1 MKYQNDWHLMKN
13 ADVLTSLGTDL
24 YKGLSAKEAVRRRR
38 KYGANNI
45 WRVKRVSAWEALCE
59 ALFDIATLLLIVSA
73 AAAAL
78 FERSGAALAVTII
91 LVIGGILRSVVYI
104 RASRILETMAEGFIP
119 VATVIRDGRIC
130 LLSASEIVPGDI
142 VFLEVGSTVPC
153 DGRVLAGEDSVVSER
168 GITENTSPVH
178 KFDMVIDT
186 EAESGEVPCEC
197 RPNMVFAGSVVLT
210 GNLRIAATACGKRS
224 LIGMK
229 QEGIVIEPSGKLPLI
244 EKLQGWCKFT
254 SLVMLACV
262 MVITVLSLFCRDGF
276 TLPQIFLTTLAMSVA
291 AMSEYL
297 TVIGYII
304 IAAAVHRCAGNG
316 NGKKSRK
323 SAVTFIRRPSEIE
336 NLSRVER
343 IVFSGSTFF
352 EAGSADL
359 YASRV
364 NGAYYDRSSE
374 KTDNEGLG
382 ELISLAMP
390 AAASGA
396 SGRSLSSGTSET
408 VSERT
413 KTVRTAA
420 AIYTKKT
427 EGKIPLSPY
436 PVLDHVDASNVFA
449 AGLDTSLIA
458 YDDHVLAV
466 SCGGIAEVLR
476 VCSAQQTAGGD
487 VPLEPETR
495 RRIFTECAKLEYIGA
510 TIVAVAKRP
519 SEYTTLNRLAVII
532 QDMTFVGFFAVAEQ
546 PEAGMD
552 ESVAC
557 LRKNGIVPIL
567 FSADAERDRYYC
579 HDIGLMGKKTKVVPY
594 TELKED
600 DLRDL
605 SPYGM
610 IVSFPEMPYGVPS
623 SAKAEAMKTIMT
635 GETETRPVT
644 AAVGREVS
652 DGEMLRLADIGFAA
666 AGSAYRPVPEPL
678 SRNAAAVVRPAAD
691 PLAPENGHGG
701 LSGILQSFRT
711 AGQAVRN
718 IKAAAFYLTT
728 AQISRL
734 AVILA
739 AVLLPQVPLL
749 DEVTILVWGLLF
761 DFAAVLVMAFEQD
774 GDVWNGNEKMPS
786 GRFVPIRIRRAAGIG
801 LAWGLSAPA
810 LILLVKLLYSRA
822 PLRFSGG
829 KEITLLVGALL
840 LCGLVIASESMK
852 QGSLFRHVRINY
864 AFCGFLLITV
874 ILVPVLMLTPFGAA
888 WIGGKPCGWAA
899 LFALIP
905 AAAILIV
912 WEIAKAV
919 KRKKN
924 AALSRKEK
932 ST

>member
-1 MKYQNDWHLMKN
+1 MKYQNDWHLKKN

-24 YKGLSAKEAVRRRR
+24 YKGLSDREAARRRR

-45 WRVKRVSAWEALCE
+45 WRVKKASAWDAVCE
-59 ALFDIATLLLIVSA
+59 SLFDIATLLMIVSA

-78 FERSGAALAVTII
+78 FDQSGAALAVTVI

-104 RASRILETMAEGFIP
+104 RASRILETMAEGFLP

-130 LLSASEIVPGDI
+130 LLPSSEIVPGDI
-142 VFLEVGSTVPC
+142 VFLEAGSTVPC

-168 GITENTSPVH
+168 GITENPSPVH

-186 EAESGEVPCEC
+186 DAESGEVPCEC
-197 RPNMVFAGSVVLT
+197 RPNMVFAGSVVLS

-229 QEGIVIEPSGKLPLI
+229 QDGIVIEPSGKLPLI

-262 MVITVLSLFCRDGF
+262 MGITVLSLFCRDGF

-316 NGKKSRK
+316 DGKKNEK
-323 SAVTFIRRPSEIE
+323 TAVTRIRRPSEIE
-336 NLSRVER
+336 KLARVGR
-343 IVFSGSTFF
+343 IVFSGSSFF
-352 EAGSADL
+352 ESGSADL
-359 YASRV
+359 YANRV
-364 NGAYYDRSSE
+364 NGTYYDRSSGQ
-374 KTDNEGLG
+374 TDDGALG

-396 SGRSLSSGTSET
+396 AGRSLSSGTAET
-408 VSERT
+408 ISERAR
-413 KTVRTAA
+413 TVRTAA
-420 AIYTKKT
+420 AIYAKKT
-427 EGKIPLSPY
+427 EGKISLPDY

-466 SCGGIAEVLR
+466 SCGNIAEVLR
-476 VCSAQQTAGGD
+476 VCAVQQTADGD
-487 VPLEPETR
+487 VPLDTETR

-546 PEAGMD
+546 PEAGMND
-552 ESVAC
+552 SIAY

-567 FSADAERDRYYC
+567 FSSQAERDLYYC
-579 HDIGLMGKKTKVVPY
+579 HDIGLMGKKTKVIPY

-600 DLRDL
+600 DIRGL

-610 IVSFPEMPYGVPS
+610 IVSFPEMPYGIPS
-623 SAKAEAMKTIMT
+623 SAKAEAMKTIMA
-635 GETETRPVT
+635 GDAETRPVT

-678 SRNAAAVVRPAAD
+678 SRNAAAVVCPSTA
-691 PLAPENGHGG
+691 NGHGG
-701 LSGILQSFRT
+701 LDGILRSFRT

-728 AQISRL
+728 AQIARL

-749 DEVTILVWGLLF
+749 NEGTILVWGLLF
-761 DFAAVLVMAFEQD
+761 DFAAVLVMAFEQGED
-774 GDVWNGNEKMPS
+774 NPAANVKTPPT

-810 LILLVKLLYSRA
+810 TVLLVKLLYSRF

-840 LCGLVIASESMK
+840 LCGLVTASESMK
-852 QGSLFRHVRINY
+852 QGSLFRHIRVNY
-864 AFCGFLLITV
+864 AFFGFLLMTV
-874 ILVPVLMLTPFGAA
+874 VLVPVLMLTPFGAA
-888 WIGGKPCGWAA
+888 WIGGKPCGWMAV
-899 LFALIP
+899 FALIP
-905 AAAILIV
+905 AVVMLAV
-912 WEIAKAV
+912 WEISKALKKKGAPSV
-919 KRKKN
+919 RKE
-924 AALSRKEK
+924 EK

>member
-1 MKYQNDWHLMKN
+1 MKYQNDWHLKKN

-24 YKGLSAKEAVRRRR
+24 YKGLSDREAARRRR

-45 WRVKRVSAWEALCE
+45 WRVKKASAWDAVCE
-59 ALFDIATLLLIVSA
+59 SLFDIATLLMIVSA

-78 FERSGAALAVTII
+78 FDQSGAALAVTVI

-104 RASRILETMAEGFIP
+104 RASRILETMAEGFLP

-130 LLSASEIVPGDI
+130 LLPSSEIVPGDI
-142 VFLEVGSTVPC
+142 VFLEAGSTVPC

-168 GITENTSPVH
+168 GITENPSPVH

-186 EAESGEVPCEC
+186 DAESGEVPCEC
-197 RPNMVFAGSVVLT
+197 RPNMVFAGSVVLS

-229 QEGIVIEPSGKLPLI
+229 QDGIVIEPSGKLPLI

-262 MVITVLSLFCRDGF
+262 MGITVLSLFCRDGF

-316 NGKKSRK
+316 DGKKNEK
-323 SAVTFIRRPSEIE
+323 TAVTRIRRPSEIE
-336 NLSRVER
+336 KLARVGR
-343 IVFSGSTFF
+343 IVFSGSSFF
-352 EAGSADL
+352 ESGSADL
-359 YASRV
+359 YANRV
-364 NGAYYDRSSE
+364 NGTYYDRSSGQ
-374 KTDNEGLG
+374 TDDGALG

-396 SGRSLSSGTSET
+396 AGRSLSSGTAET
-408 VSERT
+408 ISERT
-413 KTVRTAA
+413 RTVRTAA
-420 AIYTKKT
+420 AIYAKKT
-427 EGKIPLSPY
+427 EGKISLPDY

-466 SCGGIAEVLR
+466 SCGNIADVLR
-476 VCSAQQTAGGD
+476 VCAVQQTADGD
-487 VPLEPETR
+487 VPLDTETR

-532 QDMTFVGFFAVAEQ
+532 QDMTFVGYFAVAEQ
-546 PEAGMD
+546 PEAGMND
-552 ESVAC
+552 SIAY

-567 FSADAERDRYYC
+567 FSSQAERDLYYC
-579 HDIGLMGKKTKVVPY
+579 HDIGLMGKKTKVIPY

-610 IVSFPEMPYGVPS
+610 IVSFPEMPYGIPS
-623 SAKAEAMKTIMT
+623 SAKAEAMKTIMA
-635 GETETRPVT
+635 GDAETRPVT

-678 SRNAAAVVRPAAD
+678 SRNAVAVVCPSTA
-691 PLAPENGHGG
+691 NGHGG
-701 LSGILQSFRT
+701 LDGILRSFRT

-728 AQISRL
+728 AQIARL

-749 DEVTILVWGLLF
+749 NEGTILVWGLLF
-761 DFAAVLVMAFEQD
+761 DFAAVLVMAFEQGED
-774 GDVWNGNEKMPS
+774 NPAANEKTPPT
-786 GRFVPIRIRRAAGIG
+786 GRFVPIRIRRAAGVG

-810 LILLVKLLYSRA
+810 TVLLVKLLYSRF

-840 LCGLVIASESMK
+840 LCGLVTASESMK
-852 QGSLFRHVRINY
+852 QGSLFRHIRVNY
-864 AFCGFLLITV
+864 AFFGFLLMTV
-874 ILVPVLMLTPFGAA
+874 VLVPVLMLTPFGAA
-888 WIGGKPCGWAA
+888 WIGGKPCGWMAV
-899 LFALIP
+899 FALIP
-905 AAAILIV
+905 AAVMLAV
-912 WEIAKAV
+912 WEISKALKKKGAPSV
-919 KRKKN
+919 RKE
-924 AALSRKEK
+924 EK